1 MNIAGGAGTLVG
13 VASLYF
19 LLAGEISGGEAI
31 ASLVVIVIALFYA
44 AALANTRSVPMQLG
58 LRGVATLGR
67 SLIGVVPEMARVGRA
82 LVRAIGG
89 GPAGV
94 QGTVVHVPF
103 RFGALTAEDIG
114 RRAAV
119 VTAVSLAPNGIAL
132 GMDHEAD
139 ELIVHQLVPQPI
151 GGDREWPG

>member
-1 MNIAGGAGTLVG
+1 MSIAGGAGTLVG
-13 VASLYF
+13 VVALYF
-19 LLAGEISGGEAI
+19 LLADEVSGGEAI
-31 ASLVVIVIALFYA
+31 ASLVVVVIALFYVG
-44 AALANTRSVPMQLG
+44 ALANTRSVPLRLG
-58 LRGVATLGR
+58 SRGVGALVR
-67 SLIGVVPEMARVGRA
+67 SLVGVVPEMVRVGMA

-89 GPAGV
+89 GPDRV
-94 QGTVVHVPF
+94 QGAVVHVPF

-119 VTAVSLAPNGIAL
+119 VTAISLAPNGIAL

-139 ELIVHQLVPQPI
+139 ELIVHQLVPRPV